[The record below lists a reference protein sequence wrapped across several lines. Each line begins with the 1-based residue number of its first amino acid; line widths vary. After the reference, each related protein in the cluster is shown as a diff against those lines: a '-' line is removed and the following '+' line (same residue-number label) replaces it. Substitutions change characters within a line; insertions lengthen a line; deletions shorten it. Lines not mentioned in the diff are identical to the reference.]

1 MSHYTEPKPLFQ
13 RLLHKCLMIRFEWE
27 LFVVHWLIVLEIESV
42 FVGFAPSQV
51 RFGYTDHFSVFSQQ
65 LEILFFELC
74 GHVEI
79 GAVSN
84 VLI

>member
-1 MSHYTEPKPLFQ
+1 
-13 RLLHKCLMIRFEWE
+13 MIRFEWE